1 MLNFILLFVIGT
13 GFLIFLKWRFKLNFL
28 NPIFF
33 ISAYWILY
41 ILFSALFS
49 IVFNFTLYWDG
60 VFPISIMLFSFICGS
75 FLYIKLCSF
84 LIQRKKINY
93 PQTDNNILFSSKKI
107 KWIIIIFSGLGLT
120 AIIWQLLYLN
130 IQIESFQDLLKTAN
144 KISYIRYEGGT
155 DMPKPGL
162 ILMSF
167 LYSSAFFSAI
177 YYRISRGIFNRI
189 ISLLPFLIILI
200 ITITNGVKTGFLYV
214 LIIWISGSIS
224 FYLFDKKQK
233 SISVKKTGIQILFAI
248 LIILLLIPATQA
260 LRGHNKNS
268 TARSLSYFCSFNAFT
283 IWYHTNTNKEITP
296 FKYTLSGIHNIF
308 YNEREVGL
316 YGDENVEVGKYK
328 NIVVNTNVYTM
339 ARGLIQD
346 FSLIGAVVLLFI
358 SGFISQHLYSFTK
371 YKNIVCMCL
380 LSLFYSIILWSFTVN
395 MINYNTIILSW
406 VISIIFIF
414 FATSKNTAHIKG

>member
-1 MLNFILLFVIGT
+1 MLNIILLFITGT
-13 GFLIFLKWRFKLNFL
+13 AFLILLKWRYKITIL

-33 ISAYWILY
+33 VSTYWVLFILISAVL
-41 ILFSALFS
+41 S
-49 IVFNFTLYWDG
+49 IIFNFMLYWDG
-60 VFPISIMLFSFICGS
+60 VIPIIIMLFSFICGS
-75 FLYIKLCSF
+75 FLYIKLYSF

-93 PQTDNNILFSSKKI
+93 PQPDNNILFSSKKL
-107 KWIIIIFSGLGLT
+107 KWIILIFSGLGLI
-120 AIIWQLLYLN
+120 ASILQLFYLH
-130 IQIESFQDLLKTAN
+130 IQIGSFQDLIQTAE
-144 KISYIRYEGGT
+144 KISDIRYKGET

-177 YYRISRGIFNRI
+177 YYRISKGIFNRI
-189 ISLLPFLIILI
+189 ISLLPFFVILI
-200 ITITNGVKTGFLYV
+200 ITVTNGVKTGFLYV
-214 LIIWISGSIS
+214 IIIWISGNIS
-224 FYLFDKKQK
+224 FYLYDKKQK
-233 SISVKKTGIQILFAI
+233 SISIKKTGIQILFAI
-248 LIILLLIPATQA
+248 LIILLLIPTTQA
-260 LRGHNKNS
+260 LRGHNRNS

-316 YGDENVEVGKYK
+316 YGKENVEVGKYN
-328 NIVVNTNVYTM
+328 NIVVKTNVYTM

-346 FSLIGAVVLLFI
+346 FSLIGAVILLFVT
-358 SGFISQHLYSFTK
+358 GFFSQHIFNYTK
-371 YKNIVCMCL
+371 YKNLICMCL

-414 FATSKNTAHIKG
+414 FVTSKNSALIKG